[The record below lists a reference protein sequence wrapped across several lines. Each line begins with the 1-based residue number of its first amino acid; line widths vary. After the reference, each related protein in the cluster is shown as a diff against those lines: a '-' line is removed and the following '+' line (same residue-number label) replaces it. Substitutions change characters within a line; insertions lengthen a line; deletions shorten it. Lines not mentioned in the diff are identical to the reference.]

1 MQESARRH
9 YLESMG
15 IHVWR
20 LRDAPENAADEPA
33 ATSTV
38 EQTPDDSAESPT
50 ELYKLSVS
58 DIEAWL
64 ARQCLMKIR
73 AADASANTLG
83 DPQSDLMI
91 LSQCLVQDKLTHQP
105 FSGRSGVL
113 LRNMLAA
120 VDRQTGSVLIGE
132 LDTPH
137 AEGKLLTGH
146 LAGKPVKVVLLL
158 VDLPDKDAAGALA
171 RFRQRECRVGDT
183 SVRLVVSFH
192 PDYLLKHPEAKAL
205 AWEDWCYAMKLLEA
219 P

>member
-9 YLESMG
+9 YLEAMG

-20 LRDAPENAADEPA
+20 LRNAPDNSLEDSATATLVEHSHNNA
-33 ATSTV
+33 
-38 EQTPDDSAESPT
+38 AESPT

-64 ARQCLMKIR
+64 AQQCLMKIR

-105 FSGRSGVL
+105 FNGRSGVL

-137 AEGKLLTGH
+137 PEGKLLTGH
-146 LAGKPVKVVLLL
+146 LEGKPVKVVLLL
-158 VDLPDKDAAGALA
+158 VDLPDKETASALA
-171 RFRQRECRVGDT
+171 RFRQRVCMVGET
-183 SVRLVVSFH
+183 GVRLVISFH
-192 PDYLLKHPEAKAL
+192 PEYLLKHPEAKAL
-205 AWEDWCYAMKLLEA
+205 AWEDWCYAMNLLDS